1 VLTYQTDRSEGSFE
15 GISSL
20 VRGRVTLS
28 DLNELWQLLSAAFK
42 SGDTSLTWEE
52 LSKKGAKVS
61 GKTGEAR
68 VNCLRALK
76 LIQISKQGISEA

>member
-1 VLTYQTDRSEGSFE
+1 
-15 GISSL
+15 
-20 VRGRVTLS
+20 
-28 DLNELWQLLSAAFK
+28 LSAAFK